1 MVMPPQSA
9 IQISGS
15 SPYDEY
21 VRTEWGMFSADPA
34 REQAACQVLAT
45 TSVSRVLDIGCGAG
59 QELRP
64 FLRDSR
70 RMGVGVDVSP
80 DAGRA
85 GRELFTREQP
95 QSRVVFARADAERLP
110 FDTAAFDVVICRLA
124 LPYTNNARALQEI
137 SRVLRP
143 GGVLLLKFHHARY
156 YLLKLREALS
166 TGRIK
171 SAIHA
176 CRVLASG
183 CLYHA
188 TGVQPAWRLTGR
200 ETFQTMWMLRREL
213 RRHGLEMQRV
223 LDDSVPAAPS
233 LLIRLREG
241 GHRSAGASG
250 R

>member
-1 MVMPPQSA
+1 MVMPPHA
-9 IQISGS
+9 PIQISGS
-15 SPYDEY
+15 STYDEY
-21 VRTEWGMFSADPA
+21 VRTEWGMFAADPG

-64 FLRDSR
+64 FLRDSGR
-70 RMGVGVDVSP
+70 IGIGVDVSP
-80 DAGRA
+80 EAGCV

-95 QSRVVFARADAERLP
+95 QSRVAFARADAERLP
-110 FDTAAFDVVICRLA
+110 FGTATFDVVICRLA

-171 SAIHA
+171 AAIHA

-188 TGVQPAWRLTGR
+188 TGLQPAWRLTGR

-213 RRHGLEMQRV
+213 RRQGLEMQRV
-223 LDDSVPAAPS
+223 LEDSVPAAPS
-233 LLIRLREG
+233 LLIRLRKGSRGIAEG
-241 GHRSAGASG
+241 SG
-250 R
+250 